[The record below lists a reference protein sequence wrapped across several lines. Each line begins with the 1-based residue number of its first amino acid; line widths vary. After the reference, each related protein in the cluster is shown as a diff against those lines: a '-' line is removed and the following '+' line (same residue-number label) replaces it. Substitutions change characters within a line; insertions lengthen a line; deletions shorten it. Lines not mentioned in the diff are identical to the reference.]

1 MAEPLLKKHNFSES
15 DLSSGKDEVYDAF
28 KHELKERKK
37 HHSKCQRI
45 LAFTLLKFHS
55 CQISVIFVGFFFG
68 FLTLGLPSLLVYH
81 NRVKNIIIPFLF
93 VSIFTLVFSIL
104 LIIIH
109 VLNGN
114 KNKYVLIE
122 KWERK
127 NILKNIGMLFR
138 SIIIIIA
145 MSLIIQ
151 FYDQVNED
159 LDNES
164 IILDKQNSTL
174 SQELEADFIFKYTL
188 NMIFFIPSEMNTNN
202 EKFNVKYYFS
212 EQKINELRNYLM
224 ISLIPLLILSF
235 NKIIKTILIQ
245 VKYTLEQLTCFFGT
259 LLFCLF
265 NIIINGF
272 SYEKISQLNIKT
284 ISLFQNVNII
294 IIYIGYIAWTLHNSF
309 KLLLNPKDNNFSIKK
324 YKLLNI
330 LLILIFDLVLIVGA
344 TLFVLSI
351 LYLFISSLFGEETFK
366 NLNISFTLL
375 KCGFLL
381 IIIGNSY
388 YFGHYLLSMIF
399 RPVATQCK
407 PFIAKNESYVKAN
420 RKLRNAMNTRNKIR
434 KINNVT

>member
-1 MAEPLLKKHNFSES
+1 M
-15 DLSSGKDEVYDAF
+15 
-28 KHELKERKK
+28 
-37 HHSKCQRI
+37 
-45 LAFTLLKFHS
+45 
-55 CQISVIFVGFFFG
+55 
-68 FLTLGLPSLLVYH
+68 
-81 NRVKNIIIPFLF
+81 
-93 VSIFTLVFSIL
+93 
-104 LIIIH
+104 
-109 VLNGN
+109 
-114 KNKYVLIE
+114 
-122 KWERK
+122 
-127 NILKNIGMLFR
+127 
-138 SIIIIIA
+138 
-145 MSLIIQ
+145 
-151 FYDQVNED
+151 
-159 LDNES
+159 
-164 IILDKQNSTL
+164 
-174 SQELEADFIFKYTL
+174 
-188 NMIFFIPSEMNTNN
+188 
-202 EKFNVKYYFS
+202 
-212 EQKINELRNYLM
+212 
-224 ISLIPLLILSF
+224 
-235 NKIIKTILIQ
+235 
-245 VKYTLEQLTCFFGT
+245 
-259 LLFCLF
+259 FCLF
-265 NIIINGF
+265 NIIINSF